1 MNITTVTSRKILP
14 TTLAA
19 ALTGILMV
27 SGCSKQSDEKAT
39 TDAPVETAEKTAS
52 KTSSAAD
59 KAHMDRLLISYA
71 DMAHAA
77 YKDSL
82 EMAKLLQGAVNTYV
96 ETPTQANLDAA
107 KAAYKAARQPYS
119 QTEVFRFD
127 EGFVTANDNR
137 NIGSTDSW

>member
-19 ALTGILMV
+19 ALAGILML
-27 SGCSKQSDEKAT
+27 SGCSKPANEKAA
-39 TDAPVETAEKTAS
+39 TDTTAETTENADS
-52 KTSSAAD
+52 KTSSAASQ
-59 KAHMDRLLISYA
+59 AQLDRLLVSYA

-82 EMAKLLQGAVNTYV
+82 ETAKLLQSAVNTYV

-127 EGFVTANDNR
+127 
-137 NIGSTDSW
+137 